1 MKKLLYLFS
10 ATLLVFTSCSSDDAN
25 SSDSASMILPK
36 SVKYTSPS
44 YPSDNSNS
52 TISYDGNKIISIKSE
67 DGRTDYVYDGNVI
80 VKTTDY
86 DAAGNKDSEAIYTY
100 AVGKL
105 AGYSYAENFTSK
117 FPTGEYKT
125 RTAYTYNSD
134 GTIKTL
140 YYTTDVTTGVESK
153 TNNER
158 LSTISNGNLVK
169 VVEINST
176 PGSSVY
182 TTVYEFD
189 AKNNPTKNIAGFN
202 LLAITDEGFGSINN
216 IVKST
221 SSSVDMS
228 TNTSNTNVYKTVYV
242 YDANGYVTKET
253 SYENDGTTV
262 DGITEYT
269 Y

>member
-10 ATLLVFTSCSSDDAN
+10 ACLLVLTSCSNDDTN

-44 YPSDNSNS
+44 YPSDNSNA
-52 TISYDGNKIISIKSE
+52 TISYDGNKITSIKSE
-67 DGRTDYVYDGNVI
+67 DGRTDYTYDGNEI
-80 VKTTDY
+80 VKTIDY
-86 DAAGNKDSEAIYTY
+86 DDAGIKDSEAIYTY
-100 AVGKL
+100 TGGKL
-105 AGYSYAENFTSK
+105 ASYSHAENFTSK
-117 FPTGEYKT
+117 YPTGEYKT
-125 RTAYTYNSD
+125 RTVYTYNSD

-140 YYTTDVTTGVESK
+140 YYTTDVTTGVETK

-189 AKNNPTKNIAGFN
+189 TKNSPTKNIAGFN
-202 LLAITDEGFGSINN
+202 LLVITDEGFGSINN

-221 SSSVDMS
+221 SSSVDGS
-228 TNTSNTNVYKTVYV
+228 NSSNTNVYKTVYV
-242 YDANGYVTKET
+242 YDANGYPTKET
-253 SYENDGTTV
+253 SYEKDGTTV

-269 Y
+269 F